1 MLVSASSLI
10 ASTPKESIAIDIYLG
25 DILQSEAEVIVF
37 SAHPSLLSG
46 SGVSGV
52 IHKAAG
58 KKLEQAAKAFAPIK
72 PGQAIIT
79 PAFNL
84 SAKYVIHAVCP
95 RYIYGSEEEEELLA
109 QAYSSALA
117 LHDKTGNVDSIAFV
131 SMGTGVYR
139 WPLEKA
145 AEIATNELLKSKY
158 KETIVYVV
166 DEETKNEYQRAYER
180 IKN

>member
-1 MLVSASSLI
+1 LRSGADVL
-10 ASTPKESIAIDIYLG
+10 
-25 DILQSEAEVIVF
+25 VF

-58 KKLEQAAKAFAPIK
+58 KELEQAVKVFAPIK

-95 RYIYGSEEEEELLA
+95 RYIYGTDNEEELLA
-109 QAYSSALA
+109 RAYSSALA
-117 LHDKTGNVDSIAFV
+117 LYDKADNANSIAFV

-145 AEIATNELLKSKY
+145 AKIAVGELSESKF
-158 KETIVYVV
+158 KETIVCVV
-166 DEETKNEYQRAYER
+166 DEETKDIYQRAYESCS
-180 IKN
+180 KTLDT

>member
-1 MLVSASSLI
+1 M
-10 ASTPKESIAIDIYLG
+10 
-25 DILQSEAEVIVF
+25 F

-52 IHKAAG
+52 IHRAAG
-58 KKLEQAAKAFAPIK
+58 KELEQAAKVFAPIK

-95 RYIYGSEEEEELLA
+95 RYIYGTAEEERLLS
-109 QAYSSALA
+109 QAYISALA
-117 LHDKTGNVDSIAFV
+117 LYDKTDNADSIAFV

-145 AEIATNELLKSKY
+145 AKIAVSELSKSKL
-158 KETIVYVV
+158 KEIIVCVV
-166 DEETKNEYQRAYER
+166 DEETKDVYQRAYESCS
-180 IKN
+180 KTLDT

>member
-1 MLVSASSLI
+1 M
-10 ASTPKESIAIDIYLG
+10 
-25 DILQSEAEVIVF
+25 F

-58 KKLEQAAKAFAPIK
+58 KELEQAAKIFAPIN
-72 PGQAIIT
+72 PGEAIIT

-95 RYIYGSEEEEELLA
+95 RYIYGTAEEESLLS
-109 QAYSSALA
+109 QAYISALA
-117 LHDKTGNVDSIAFV
+117 LYDKTDNANSIAFV

-145 AEIATNELLKSKY
+145 AEIAVSELSKSKF
-158 KETIVYVV
+158 KEIIVCVV
-166 DEETKNEYQRAYER
+166 DEETKDVYQRAYESCS
-180 IKN
+180 KTLDT